1 MNKDLIP
8 LYVGLIAAFVTAIG
22 WIITN
27 YLAKQKEDRV
37 RQLEGTKNHLER
49 QIEEFYGPLF
59 NFVHQIV
66 VCNHVQHEILYTK
79 DSKGNSIKSAAD
91 ADKVRQLF
99 QDTYFIPL
107 HDEMIRILKT
117 RLYLIEGA
125 EMPESFYKY
134 LRHSIQEQ
142 VQGTLWRKH
151 GVDTSHVRGLPYPNE
166 IYQDVKRGL
175 DSTMFKY
182 EQCINNLKVES
193 GKVETN
199 IKEIR
204 PADVR

>member
-8 LYVGLIAAFVTAIG
+8 LYVGFLAAIVTAIG
-22 WIITN
+22 WVITN
-27 YLAKQKEDRV
+27 YLAKNKEDRV
-37 RQLEGTKNHLER
+37 RQLEATKKHLER

-59 NFVHQIV
+59 NLVHQIV
-66 VCNHVQHEILYTK
+66 VCNHVQHEILYSK
-79 DSKGNSIKSAAD
+79 DSKGNSIKSDSD
-91 ADKVRQLF
+91 ADKVRQFF
-99 QDTYFIPL
+99 QDYYFIPL

-125 EMPESFYKY
+125 EMPDSFYKY

-151 GVDTSHVRGLPYPNE
+151 GVDTSHVRGLPYPDE
-166 IYQDVKRGL
+166 IYKDVKNGL
-175 DSTMFKY
+175 DSTMIRY

-193 GKVETN
+193 GKLKTKVN
-199 IKEIR
+199 EIR